1 MTVSFSCMTC
11 EPSNS
16 PFASKH
22 MVLVGELLQIV
33 TEALRV
39 LGAKMVSIVL
49 APRDTLRAMLSLSGA
64 IAAAW

>member
-1 MTVSFSCMTC
+1 
-11 EPSNS
+11 
-16 PFASKH
+16 